1 MELKQNF
8 VILGKFFFCPSNDR
22 EYFIRAFSFFK
33 FHEKYHWRNENYEIA
48 NIHTITWTIHLA
60 KSYQ

>member
-8 VILGKFFFCPSNDR
+8 VILGKFVFVHPMTENILFVV
-22 EYFIRAFSFFK
+22 FHFSK
-33 FHEKYHWRNENYEIA
+33 FHEKYHWRNENYKIA